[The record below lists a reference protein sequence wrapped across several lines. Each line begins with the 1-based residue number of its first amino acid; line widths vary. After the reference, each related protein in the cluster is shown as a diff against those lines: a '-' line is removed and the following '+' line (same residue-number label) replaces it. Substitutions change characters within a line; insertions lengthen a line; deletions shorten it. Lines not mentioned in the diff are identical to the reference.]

1 MDVRILF
8 GDNARHVPAW
18 MYIQDQGDG
27 TVTFAGAS
35 RLPGTRH
42 SLRYGSDRTHQFMV
56 GEIVVRPHMLLGT
69 DALRGQGL
77 AHLVRAGHNIDEMLA
92 AGELIIG
99 DARRYARQIR
109 TYEGDR
115 AR

>member
-27 TVTFAGAS
+27 TVTFAGSS
-35 RLPGTRH
+35 RLACTRH
-42 SLRYGSDRTHQFMV
+42 PLRYGSDRTHQFMV

-77 AHLVRAGHNIDEMLA
+77 AHLVGSGHDIEGMLVD
-92 AGELIIG
+92 GELIIN
-99 DARRYARQIR
+99 DSRRYA
-109 TYEGDR
+109 
-115 AR
+115 A